1 MADAAASRGR
11 LAIICGPSGVGK
23 QTILAGLADRW
34 PFRFAVSA
42 TTRPPRPGEA
52 DGEHYFFLDEAEFAA
67 WAEQGRLLEWER
79 YAGHCYGT
87 PVAEVEGHLT
97 RGRNVVLDVEAKGAR
112 RIMDEYPQATAV
124 FLQPPSME
132 ELENRLR
139 GRGDMTEEAIAARME
154 VAAEQMRIGES
165 FPHHVVNH
173 RAGDAVREIAAILE
187 GAPREPRLTRRFG
200 EAGGG
205 TQQAKAGR

>member
-1 MADAAASRGR
+1 MADPAAGRGR

-23 QTILAGLADRW
+23 QTILSGLAGRW

-42 TTRPPRPGEA
+42 TTRPPRPGEV
-52 DGEHYFFLDEAEFAA
+52 DGEHYFFLDEAEFAT

-87 PVAEVEGHLT
+87 PVAEVEGHLA

-112 RIMDEYPQATAV
+112 RIMEKYPQATAV

-139 GRGDMTEEAIAARME
+139 GRGDMTEEVIASRME
-154 VAAEQMRIGES
+154 AAAEQMRIGED
-165 FPHHVVNH
+165 FPHHVINDRVE
-173 RAGDAVREIAAILE
+173 DAVREILAILE
-187 GAPREPRLTRRFG
+187 RK
-200 EAGGG
+200 
-205 TQQAKAGR
+205 TQRAGR